1 MVDTPGTVSLKVIHV
16 CGHTSEFDNIS
27 KSAKTG
33 GVPFGRHSVG
43 RNMIEKMFLLKNKI
57 DLSEK
62 RNGKKSIIPNS
73 CTHSKHFHI

>member
-1 MVDTPGTVSLKVIHV
+1 VGIHQNLII
-16 CGHTSEFDNIS
+16 HIS

-62 RNGKKSIIPNS
+62 RNGKNPLFQTLALTVNTS
-73 CTHSKHFHI
+73 TSKAYQSVRS